1 MSSLL
6 TLNKERISLSR
17 PTPAVMVPEG
27 TTMILEEAVE
37 VTIVHELGG
46 DYTVRGLDGRMYR
59 IDGDHGDALGKAS
72 REQVAQEQLDA
83 LEGKLTEEI
92 VWEQLKTCYDPE
104 IPVDIVELGLIYKM
118 TIVPLEDNINRIEID
133 MTLTAP
139 GCGMGQVIADDVKRK
154 VEKLSAVSETVVEL
168 VFDPPWNPGL
178 MSEAA
183 RLMTGMM

>member
-1 MSSLL
+1 MS
-6 TLNKERISLSR
+6 
-17 PTPAVMVPEG
+17 
-27 TTMILEEAVE
+27 
-37 VTIVHELGG
+37 
-46 DYTVRGLDGRMYR
+46 
-59 IDGDHGDALGKAS
+59 
-72 REQVAQEQLDA
+72 
-83 LEGKLTEEI
+83 
-92 VWEQLKTCYDPE
+92 
-104 IPVDIVELGLIYKM
+104 
-118 TIVPLEDNINRIEID
+118 IVPLENSVNRIEID

>member
-1 MSSLL
+1 MSALL
-6 TLNKERISLSR
+6 TLNKERVSLSKK
-17 PTPAVMVPEG
+17 TPAVLVPDGTTIALEEG
-27 TTMILEEAVE
+27 TE

-46 DYTVRGLDGRMYR
+46 DFTVRGVDGRMYR
-59 IDGDHGDALGKAS
+59 IDGDHGEALGKSA
-72 REQVAQEQLDA
+72 REQIAQEQLDA
-83 LEGKLTEEI
+83 LDGALTEEI
-92 VWEQLKTCYDPE
+92 VWEQLKTCFDPE
-104 IPVDIVELGLIYKM
+104 IPVNIVELGLIYKM
-118 TIVPLEDNINRIEID
+118 AIVPLTDNDNRIEIE

-154 VEKLSAVSETVVEL
+154 VEKLSAVSETTVEL